1 MPKKVFSKS
10 FIMIKGVFV
19 PLSRLKVSPP
29 VVIPKSY
36 CDVHLLRSPCFNFR
50 KKSLSCHPD
59 KHPDDPNAVEIFVQL
74 CQAQK
79 LLLEQFE
86 CQNNSIFDDL
96 FDEQKSTFASQWT
109 SNSTSQSQNARVRI

>member
-1 MPKKVFSKS
+1 M
-10 FIMIKGVFV
+10 
-19 PLSRLKVSPP
+19 LK
-29 VVIPKSY
+29 
-36 CDVHLLRSPCFNFR
+36 CLNFR

-86 CQNNSIFDDL
+86 SQNNSIFDDL
-96 FDEQKSTFASQWT
+96 FDEQKSNVAPQWT

>member
-1 MPKKVFSKS
+1 MNCYLLHENRVKQKQIETEIFTLAQS
-10 FIMIKGVFV
+10 
-19 PLSRLKVSPP
+19 LLK
-29 VVIPKSY
+29 
-36 CDVHLLRSPCFNFR
+36 CLNFR

-96 FDEQKSTFASQWT
+96 FDEQNSNVAPQWT
-109 SNSTSQSQNARVRI
+109 SNSTAQSQNASVRI